1 MGDYGTPL
9 FIKQDVVTATPAK
22 LGATKPGRLMK
33 VVLYCAADGTAVFKN
48 AATDTG
54 DTLLTVA
61 GLAKTTVE
69 LDFTNVGGIEFS
81 VAIFCTVTGTGNIAH
96 CWFD

>member
-1 MGDYGTPL
+1 MSGLSKYN
-9 FIKQDVVTATPAK
+9 KQAVVTATPAK

-33 VVLYCAADGTAVFKN
+33 VVFYCAANGIVEFKD

-54 DTLLTVA
+54 TVLLTIA
-61 GLAKTTVE
+61 GLASTSPE
-69 LDFTNVGGIEFS
+69 FDFTDIGGIPFGT
-81 VAIFCTVTGTGNIAH
+81 AIFCKPTGTGNIAY

>member
-1 MGDYGTPL
+1 MSNYGTPL
-9 FIKQDVVTATPAK
+9 YNKQAVVTATPAK

-33 VVLYCAADGTAVFKN
+33 VVFYCAANGIVEFKD

-54 DTLLTVA
+54 TVLLTIA
-61 GLAKTTVE
+61 GLAGTSPE
-69 LDFTNVGGIEFS
+69 FDFTYIGGIPFET
-81 VAIFCTVTGTGNIAH
+81 AIFCKPTGTGNIAY